1 MNKLIILLTL
11 LIFISNCSLK
21 KVEKHH
27 GVYNLEKKSDKLE
40 LFQTNTNDVIINLG
54 LPSTKSLFDND
65 VWIYMERKF
74 TTTKLSSFGK
84 VNLLVNNVLVLEFD
98 NKGMLVKKELL
109 DIDKMNNLII
119 SDSKTS
125 VNNKKE
131 SFVNNFLTSLI
142 KKIDD
147 PLGKKRAK

>member
-1 MNKLIILLTL
+1 MNKLFILLTL

-54 LPSTKSLFDND
+54 IPSTKSLFDND
-65 VWIYMERKF
+65 VWIYMERKY
-74 TTTKLSSFGK
+74 TTTKLSSLGK
-84 VNLLVNNVLVLEFD
+84 ENLLINNVLVLEFN

-109 DIDKMNNLII
+109 KIDKMNNLRI

-125 VNNKKE
+125 VVNKKE
-131 SFVNNFLTSLI
+131 SFINNFLTSLR
-142 KKIDD
+142 KKIND
-147 PLGKKRAK
+147 PLGVKKAK

>member
-1 MNKLIILLTL
+1 MNKFLILLTL

-40 LFQTNTNDVIINLG
+40 LFQTNTNDVIFNLG
-54 LPSTKSLFDND
+54 IPSTKSLFDND

-74 TTTKLSSFGK
+74 TTTKLSSLGK
-84 VNLLVNNVLVLEFD
+84 EKLLVNNVLVLEFD

-125 VNNKKE
+125 VVNKKD
-131 SFVNNFLTSLI
+131 SFVNNFLISLI

-147 PLGKKRAK
+147 PLGKKKAK

>member
-1 MNKLIILLTL
+1 MNKFFILLTL

-54 LPSTKSLFDND
+54 IPSTKSLFDND
-65 VWIYMERKF
+65 VWIYMERKY
-74 TTTKLSSFGK
+74 TTTKLSSLGK
-84 VNLLVNNVLVLEFD
+84 ENLLINNVLVLEFN

-109 DIDKMNNLII
+109 KIDKMNNLRI

-125 VNNKKE
+125 VVNKKE
-131 SFVNNFLTSLI
+131 SFINNFLTSLR
-142 KKIDD
+142 KKIND
-147 PLGKKRAK
+147 PLGIKKEK

>member
-1 MNKLIILLTL
+1 MI
-11 LIFISNCSLK
+11 
-21 KVEKHH
+21 V
-27 GVYNLEKKSDKLE
+27 
-40 LFQTNTNDVIINLG
+40 NLG
-54 LPSTKSLFDND
+54 IPSTKSLFDND

-74 TTTKLSSFGK
+74 TTTKLSSLGK
-84 VNLLVNNVLVLEFD
+84 EKLLVNNVLVLEFD
-98 NKGMLVKKELL
+98 NRGVLVKKELL

-125 VNNKKE
+125 VVNKKD

-147 PLGKKRAK
+147 PLGKKKAK

>member
-1 MNKLIILLTL
+1 MNKFFILLIL

-40 LFQTNTNDVIINLG
+40 LFQTNTNDVIVKLG
-54 LPSTKSLFDND
+54 IPSTKSLFDND
-65 VWIYMERKF
+65 VWIYMERKY
-74 TTTKLSSFGK
+74 TTTKLSSLGK
-84 VNLLVNNVLVLEFD
+84 ENLLINNVLVLEFN

-109 DIDKMNNLII
+109 KIDKMNNLRI

-125 VNNKKE
+125 VVNKKE
-131 SFVNNFLTSLI
+131 SFINNFLTSLR
-142 KKIDD
+142 KKIND
-147 PLGKKRAK
+147 PLGVKKAK

>member
-1 MNKLIILLTL
+1 MNKFFILLTL

-27 GVYNLEKKSDKLE
+27 GVYNLEKKSNKLE
-40 LFQTNTNDVIINLG
+40 LFQTNTNDVIIDLG
-54 LPSTKSLFDND
+54 IPSTKSLFDND

-74 TTTKLSSFGK
+74 TTTKLSSLGK
-84 VNLLVNNVLVLEFD
+84 EKLLVNNVLVLEFD

-131 SFVNNFLTSLI
+131 SFVNNFLTSLV

-147 PLGKKRAK
+147 PLGKKKAK

>member
-1 MNKLIILLTL
+1 MNKFFILLTL

-27 GVYNLEKKSDKLE
+27 GVYNLKKKSDKLE
-40 LFQTNTNDVIINLG
+40 LFQTNTNDVIINFG
-54 LPSTKSLFDND
+54 IPSTKSLFDND
-65 VWIYMERKF
+65 VWIYIERKF
-74 TTTKLSSFGK
+74 TTTKLSSLGK
-84 VNLLVNNVLVLEFD
+84 ENLLVNNVLVLEFN

-109 DIDKMNNLII
+109 KIDKMNNLKI
-119 SDSKTS
+119 SDNKTG
-125 VNNKKE
+125 VNNRKD

-142 KKIDD
+142 RKIND

>member
-1 MNKLIILLTL
+1 MNKLFILLTL

-40 LFQTNTNDVIINLG
+40 LFQTNTNDVIIDLG
-54 LPSTKSLFDND
+54 IPSTKSLFDND

-74 TTTKLSSFGK
+74 TTTKLSSLGK
-84 VNLLVNNVLVLEFD
+84 ENLLVNNVLVLEFN

-109 DIDKMNNLII
+109 KIDKMNNLKI
-119 SDSKTS
+119 SDNKTG
-125 VNNKKE
+125 VINRKD
-131 SFVNNFLTSLI
+131 SFVSNFLISLR
-142 KKIDD
+142 KKIND
-147 PLGKKRAK
+147 PLGVKKAK

>member
-1 MNKLIILLTL
+1 MNKFFILLTL

-40 LFQTNTNDVIINLG
+40 LFQTNTNDVIVKLG
-54 LPSTKSLFDND
+54 IPSTKSLFDND
-65 VWIYMERKF
+65 VWIYMERKY
-74 TTTKLSSFGK
+74 TTTKLSSLGK
-84 VNLLVNNVLVLEFD
+84 ENLLINNVLVLEFN

-109 DIDKMNNLII
+109 KIDKMNNLRI

-125 VNNKKE
+125 VVNKKE
-131 SFVNNFLTSLI
+131 SFINNFLTSLR
-142 KKIDD
+142 KKIND
-147 PLGKKRAK
+147 PLGVKKAK

>member
-1 MNKLIILLTL
+1 MNKFFILLTL

-40 LFQTNTNDVIINLG
+40 LFQTNTNDVIVKLG
-54 LPSTKSLFDND
+54 IPSTKSLFDND
-65 VWIYMERKF
+65 VWIYMERKY
-74 TTTKLSSFGK
+74 TTTKLSSLGK
-84 VNLLVNNVLVLEFD
+84 ENLLVNNVLVLEF
-98 NKGMLVKKELL
+98 NTMGVLVKKELL

-125 VNNKKE
+125 VVNKKD

-147 PLGKKRAK
+147 PLGKKKAK

>member
-1 MNKLIILLTL
+1 MNKFFILLIL

-54 LPSTKSLFDND
+54 IPSTKSLFDND
-65 VWIYMERKF
+65 VWIYMERKY
-74 TTTKLSSFGK
+74 TTTKLSSLGK
-84 VNLLVNNVLVLEFD
+84 ENLLVNNVLVLEF
-98 NKGMLVKKELL
+98 NNRGMLVKKELL
-109 DIDKMNNLII
+109 KIDKMNNL
-119 SDSKTS
+119 KTS
-125 VNNKKE
+125 DNKTAVNNKKD

-142 KKIDD
+142 RKIDD
-147 PLGKKRAK
+147 PLGKKKAK

>member
-1 MNKLIILLTL
+1 MNKFFILLTL

-65 VWIYMERKF
+65 VWIYIEREQTQSKF
-74 TTTKLSSFGK
+74 S
-84 VNLLVNNVLVLEFD
+84 NLGRMIIFKNDVLVLEID
-98 NKGMLVKKELL
+98 NYGILKKKEFFKIFTLNVSL
-109 DIDKMNNLII
+109 GYEDKVL
-119 SDSKTS
+119 
-125 VNNKKE
+125 
-131 SFVNNFLTSLI
+131 
-142 KKIDD
+142 
-147 PLGKKRAK
+147 

>member
-1 MNKLIILLTL
+1 MNKFFILLSL

-65 VWIYMERKF
+65 VWIYIERKF
-74 TTTKLSSFGK
+74 TTTKLSSLGK
-84 VNLLVNNVLVLEFD
+84 ENLLVNNVLVLEFD

-119 SDSKTS
+119 SDNKTT
-125 VNNKKE
+125 VVNKKD
-131 SFVNNFLTSLI
+131 SFVNNFSTSLI

-147 PLGKKRAK
+147 PLGKKKAK

>member
-1 MNKLIILLTL
+1 MNKLFILLTL

-54 LPSTKSLFDND
+54 LPSTKSLFVND

-98 NKGMLVKKELL
+98 NKGMLVKKEF
-109 DIDKMNNLII
+109 LI
-119 SDSKTS
+119 
-125 VNNKKE
+125 
-131 SFVNNFLTSLI
+131 LI
-142 KKIDD
+142 K
-147 PLGKKRAK
+147 

>member
-1 MNKLIILLTL
+1 MNKFLILLTL

-40 LFQTNTNDVIINLG
+40 LFQTSTNDVIINLG
-54 LPSTKSLFDND
+54 IPSTKSLFDND
-65 VWIYMERKF
+65 VWIYMERKY
-74 TTTKLSSFGK
+74 TTTKLSSLGK
-84 VNLLVNNVLVLEFD
+84 ENLLVNNVLVLEFN

-109 DIDKMNNLII
+109 KIDKMNNLRI

-125 VNNKKE
+125 VVNKKE
-131 SFVNNFLTSLI
+131 SFINNFLTSLR
-142 KKIDD
+142 KKIND
-147 PLGKKRAK
+147 PLGVKKAK

>member
-1 MNKLIILLTL
+1 MNKFFILLTL

-109 DIDKMNNLII
+109 DIDKMNNLKI
-119 SDSKTS
+119 SDNKTAV
-125 VNNKKE
+125 VNRKD
-131 SFVNNFLTSLI
+131 SFVNNFLTNLI

-147 PLGKKRAK
+147 PLGKKKAK

>member
-1 MNKLIILLTL
+1 M
-11 LIFISNCSLK
+11 
-21 KVEKHH
+21 
-27 GVYNLEKKSDKLE
+27 
-40 LFQTNTNDVIINLG
+40 IINLG
-54 LPSTKSLFDND
+54 IPSTKSLFDND

-74 TTTKLSSFGK
+74 TTTKLSSLGK
-84 VNLLVNNVLVLEFD
+84 EKLLVNNVLVLEFD

-131 SFVNNFLTSLI
+131 SFVNNFLTSLV

-147 PLGKKRAK
+147 PLGKKKAK

>member
-1 MNKLIILLTL
+1 M
-11 LIFISNCSLK
+11 
-21 KVEKHH
+21 
-27 GVYNLEKKSDKLE
+27 
-40 LFQTNTNDVIINLG
+40 IINLG

-109 DIDKMNNLII
+109 DIDKMNNLKI
-119 SDSKTS
+119 SDNKTAV
-125 VNNKKE
+125 VNRKD

-147 PLGKKRAK
+147 PLGKKKAK

>member
-1 MNKLIILLTL
+1 MNKFFILLTL

-27 GVYNLEKKSDKLE
+27 GVYNLKKKSDKLE
-40 LFQTNTNDVIINLG
+40 LFQTNTNDVIINFG
-54 LPSTKSLFDND
+54 IPSTKSLFDND
-65 VWIYMERKF
+65 VWIYIERKF
-74 TTTKLSSFGK
+74 TTTKLSSLGK
-84 VNLLVNNVLVLEFD
+84 ENLLVNNILVLEFN

-125 VNNKKE
+125 VVNRKD

-147 PLGKKRAK
+147 PLGKKKAR